1 MFIYID
7 NLLPLWLSC
16 WAAVEAAAGE
26 SVVVASCKT
35 LSDVARIKNGY
46 WLLLYN
52 YFSIIII
59 VAIWPITVKS
69 ETLH

>member
-46 WLLLYN
+46 
-52 YFSIIII
+52 
-59 VAIWPITVKS
+59 
-69 ETLH
+69 